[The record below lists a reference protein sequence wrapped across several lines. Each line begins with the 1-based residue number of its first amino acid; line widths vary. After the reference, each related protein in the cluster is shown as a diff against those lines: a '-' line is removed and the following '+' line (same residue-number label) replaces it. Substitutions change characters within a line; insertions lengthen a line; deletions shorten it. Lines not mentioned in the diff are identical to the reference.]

1 MRRTNLPAR
10 QFDLAQPRPW
20 RHRLPLPLDHLSRRP
35 FEPGIGQTALG
46 SHALG
51 SHGLGITGW
60 DMRIELAL
68 SPSIRDLR
76 LDLFRGL
83 ANWLM
88 FLGHVSTSVLA
99 WFSFR
104 NYGFSDG
111 ADLFVF
117 ISGYTSALVFGRR
130 MLEGGFVFGTTR
142 LLRRVWQIYT
152 AHILL
157 FVFYLASVHFLS
169 RTFNAP
175 DLIHRF
181 NVAPL
186 LNAPVEA
193 VTQGLLLRYKPL
205 NLDVLPL
212 YVVLMGAFSPVLWLM
227 LRHRN
232 WVMLGSVGLYLAARQ
247 FGWNLPSY
255 PSGVWYF
262 NPFAWQLLFVL
273 GAWLA
278 LGGAKTVHFL
288 VRSRTVFVFSLA
300 YLLFAAVMTLAGLLP
315 ELQKLL
321 PPALFEAFNPND
333 KTNLAPYRFLHLA
346 IVIVLGVRF
355 IPNDAAGLQSAIWKP
370 LIKCGQQ
377 SLEVFAVGIYLA
389 FIGYFILTTMSGGI
403 TAQLLV
409 GITGIAIM
417 TGVAYYRSWSKRV
430 ERAHVHGSR
439 PVAASDPAT
448 TPLARRKSA

>member
-1 MRRTNLPAR
+1 MK
-10 QFDLAQPRPW
+10 
-20 RHRLPLPLDHLSRRP
+20 
-35 FEPGIGQTALG
+35 
-46 SHALG
+46 
-51 SHGLGITGW
+51 
-60 DMRIELAL
+60 IELAL
-68 SPSIRDLR
+68 PPSKRDLR

-142 LLRRVWQIYT
+142 LLRRVWQIYA

-157 FVFYLASVHFLS
+157 FVIYLASVHLLS
-169 RTFNAP
+169 SKFNAP
-175 DLIHRF
+175 DFIDRF

-186 LNAPVEA
+186 LNAPVETI
-193 VTQGLLLRYKPL
+193 TQGLLLRYKPL

-212 YVVLMGAFSPVLWLM
+212 YVVLMGAFPPVLWLM
-227 LRHRN
+227 LRHPN
-232 WVMLGSVGLYLAARQ
+232 WGMLGSVLLYFLARQ

-278 LGGAKTVHFL
+278 LGGANTLHFL
-288 VRSRTVFVFSLA
+288 VRSRVVMVLCFA
-300 YLLFAAVMTLAGLLP
+300 YLLFAAVMTLAAQIT

-321 PPALFEAFNPND
+321 PCALFEVFNPND

-346 IVIVLGVRF
+346 ILIILGARF
-355 IPNDAAGLQSAIWKP
+355 IPIDAPGLQGAIWKP
-370 LIKCGQQ
+370 LVKCGQQ
-377 SLEVFAVGIYLA
+377 SLEVFAVGIYLS
-389 FIGYFILTTMSGGI
+389 FIGYFVLAMTSNGI
-403 TAQLLV
+403 AAQLLV
-409 GITGIAIM
+409 GTAGISIM
-417 TGVAYYRSWSKRV
+417 TAVAYYRSWSKRV
-430 ERAHVHGSR
+430 EKTAHAHVSSPTEEKSH
-439 PVAASDPAT
+439 
-448 TPLARRKSA
+448 RRRAGPTR

>member
-1 MRRTNLPAR
+1 MKV
-10 QFDLAQPRPW
+10 
-20 RHRLPLPLDHLSRRP
+20 
-35 FEPGIGQTALG
+35 
-46 SHALG
+46 
-51 SHGLGITGW
+51 
-60 DMRIELAL
+60 ELAL
-68 SPSIRDLR
+68 PPSNRDLR

-142 LLRRVWQIYT
+142 LVRRVWQIYV
-152 AHILL
+152 AHFLL
-157 FVFYLASVHFLS
+157 FVIYLASVHFLS
-169 RTFNAP
+169 NSFDAP
-175 DLIHRF
+175 VFIDRF

-186 LNAPVEA
+186 LNAPVETI
-193 VTQGLLLRYKPL
+193 TQGLLLRYKPL

-212 YVVLMGAFSPVLWLM
+212 YVILMGAFPPLLWLM
-227 LRHRN
+227 LRHPN
-232 WVMLGSVGLYLAARQ
+232 WGMLGSVLLYFAARQ
-247 FGWNLPSY
+247 LGWNLPSY

-278 LGGAKTVHFL
+278 LGGANTLHFL
-288 VRSRTVFVFSLA
+288 VRSRAVLVLGLA
-300 YLLFAAVMTLAGLLP
+300 FLLFAAVMTLSGLIP

-321 PPALFEAFNPND
+321 PGVLFEAFNPND

-346 IVIVLGVRF
+346 ILITLGARF
-355 IPNDAAGLQSAIWKP
+355 IPIDAPGLRAAIWKP

-377 SLEVFAVGIYLA
+377 SLEVFAVGIYLS
-389 FIGYFILTTMSGGI
+389 FIGNFVLEMISDGI
-403 TAQLLV
+403 VAQLLV
-409 GITGIAIM
+409 GAAGISIM
-417 TGVAYYRSWSKRV
+417 TAVAYYRSWSKRI
-430 ERAHVHGSR
+430 EKNAQAHVSP
-439 PVAASDPAT
+439 PVTQSSDTPAGDLVQLASKEVAG
-448 TPLARRKSA
+448 AV